1 VRTAS
6 VAFKKGI
13 TSNQL
18 FWPLLGL
25 TLLLLF
31 NLFFTNGFFML
42 EVKEGHLYGS
52 MIDIL
57 NRASVLMLLT
67 IGMTLVIASGGI
79 DISVGSIMAISSSMV
94 AVLLSGRMLTVD
106 GQQQFVSNV
115 PMGIAVLL
123 TLGLAML
130 FGLMNGLL
138 VSKLGLQAIVAT
150 LILLVAGRG
159 IAQLITSGNV
169 ITVYNEHFFYLGG
182 GYVFGLPF
190 SIFIVAAFYL
200 LVMLFIKKTP
210 FGLFL
215 ESVGINRVASRF
227 SGLNVQV
234 LTIICYVIS
243 GVCAGM
249 AGILMTSEVRSSDP
263 NTMGSFIELDA
274 ILAFAIAGNS
284 MAGGKFSMTSS
295 MVGALIIQTMRTTLY
310 SKGVPPEI
318 MLVVNALIVIIIC
331 SLQSDMVKRFV
342 ARAHEVKGVPQ

>member
-1 VRTAS
+1 VKKS
-6 VAFKKGI
+6 DKFHKGI
-13 TSNQL
+13 TTYQL
-18 FWPLLGL
+18 FWPILGL
-25 TLLLLF
+25 ALLLLF
-31 NLFFTNGFFML
+31 NLIFTNSFFLL
-42 EVKEGHLYGS
+42 EIKDGHLYGS
-52 MIDIL
+52 LIDIL
-57 NRASVLMLLT
+57 NRASILMLLT

-79 DISVGSIMAISSSMV
+79 DISVGSVMAISSSTI
-94 AVLLSGRMLTVD
+94 AVLLSGKMMAIN
-106 GQQQFVSNV
+106 GQQQFVSNIPV
-115 PMGIAVLL
+115 GFAIIL

-169 ITVYNEHFFYLGG
+169 ITVYSEPFFFLGG
-182 GYVFGLPF
+182 GFLFGLPF
-190 SIFIVAAFYL
+190 SIFIVGAVFL
-200 LVMLFIKKTP
+200 IIILFIKKTP

-215 ESVGINRVASRF
+215 ESIGINKVASRF
-227 SGLNVQV
+227 SGLNVQT
-234 LTIICYVIS
+234 LTVICYLIS
-243 GVCAGM
+243 GLCAGM

-284 MAGGKFSMTSS
+284 MAGGKFSMTAS

-310 SKGVPPEI
+310 SRGIPPEI

-331 SLQSDMVKRFV
+331 SLQSDRVKKIAVHLQKYR
-342 ARAHEVKGVPQ
+342 GVQ

>member
-1 VRTAS
+1 VESRTT
-6 VAFKKGI
+6 FKKGI
-13 TSNQL
+13 TAHQL
-18 FWPLLGL
+18 FWPLVGL
-25 TLLLLF
+25 ALLLLF
-31 NLFFTNGFFML
+31 NLLFTNSFFL
-42 EVKEGHLYGS
+42 IEIKDGHLYGS
-52 MIDIL
+52 VIDIL

-79 DISVGSIMAISSSMV
+79 DISVGSVMAISSSTI
-94 AVLLSGRMLTVD
+94 AVLLSGKMLVIN
-106 GQQQFVSNV
+106 GQLQFVSNI
-115 PMGIAVLL
+115 PMGLAILL

-169 ITVYNEHFFYLGG
+169 ITVYSESFFFLGG
-182 GYVFGLPF
+182 GFLFGLPF
-190 SIFIVAAFYL
+190 SIFIVGAVFL
-200 LVMLFIKKTP
+200 IIMLFIQKTP

-227 SGLNVQV
+227 SGLNVQT
-234 LTIICYVIS
+234 LTVICYVIS
-243 GVCAGM
+243 GLCAGM

-263 NTMGSFIELDA
+263 NTMGNFIELDA

-284 MAGGKFSMTSS
+284 MAGGKFSMAAS

-310 SKGVPPEI
+310 SKGIPPEI
-318 MLVVNALIVIIIC
+318 MLVVNALIVIVIC
-331 SLQSDMVKRFV
+331 SLQSDRVKKLVENAQRTI
-342 ARAHEVKGVPQ
+342 GVQS

>member
-1 VRTAS
+1 MEKS
-6 VAFKKGI
+6 NKLKKGI
-13 TSNQL
+13 TTYQL
-18 FWPLLGL
+18 FWPMVGL
-25 TLLLLF
+25 ALLLLF
-31 NLFFTNGFFML
+31 NLIFTNSFFVL
-42 EVKEGHLYGS
+42 EIKDGHLYGS

-79 DISVGSIMAISSSMV
+79 DISVGSVMAISSSTI
-94 AVLLSGRMLTVD
+94 AILLSGKMLAVN
-106 GQQQFVSNV
+106 GQQQFVSNIPV
-115 PMGIAVLL
+115 GFAIIL

-169 ITVYNEHFFYLGG
+169 ITVYNEPFFFLGG
-182 GYVFGLPF
+182 GFLFGLPF
-190 SIFIVAAFYL
+190 SIFIVGAVFL
-200 LVMLFIKKTP
+200 LIMLFIHKTP

-215 ESVGINRVASRF
+215 ESVGINKVASRF
-227 SGLNVQV
+227 LGLNVQT
-234 LTIICYVIS
+234 LTVICYLIS
-243 GVCAGM
+243 GLCAGM

-284 MAGGKFSMTSS
+284 MAGGKFSMTAS

-310 SKGVPPEI
+310 SKGIPPEI

-331 SLQSDMVKRFV
+331 SLQSDRVKIIV
-342 ARAHEVKGVPQ
+342 AHVQKYAGVK